1 MLESITF
8 DTYPNII
15 LNLTDGTQYQGFL
28 NDHGRRK
35 MDLMKEFPEAE
46 IQFPY
51 CVLRSNGQEVA
62 VYLEDM

>member
-15 LNLTDGTQYQGFL
+15 LTFRDGTQYQGFL

-35 MDLMKEFPEAE
+35 MDLMKEFPQAH